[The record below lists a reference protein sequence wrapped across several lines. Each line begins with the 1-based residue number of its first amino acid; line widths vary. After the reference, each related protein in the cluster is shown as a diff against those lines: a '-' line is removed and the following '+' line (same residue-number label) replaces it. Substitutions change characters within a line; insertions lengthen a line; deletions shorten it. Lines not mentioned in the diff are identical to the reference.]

1 MSSSKLQITSR
12 QDRGSTAC
20 RKMRTQGLVPAVIYG
35 HQQQALPVSI
45 SEHDLELL
53 LVHGARLLDI
63 SLDSKPEKVLVKD
76 VQYDHLGAHIVHVDL
91 IRVSLDE
98 KIRLAIPIKL
108 RGAMDAAS
116 HGGVVEQILTEVEV
130 ECLAGNIPENLQ
142 VQIGRLKLGDSIR
155 VKDLS
160 LPAGATMLSDQEAL
174 VVTVRAVEAEEVV
187 APVEA
192 EAAAAEPE
200 VISRAVEEESKDKD
214 KDKDKDKG
222 KDKDKDKGKEQED

>member
-1 MSSSKLQITSR
+1 MPSSKLKISSRPDTGSIT
-12 QDRGSTAC
+12 C
-20 RKMRTQGLVPAVIYG
+20 RKLRAKGLVPAVIYG
-35 HQQQALPVSI
+35 HQEQALPVSI

-53 LVHGARLLDI
+53 LAHGARLLDI

-76 VQYDHLGAHIVHVDL
+76 VQYDHLGANIVHVDL

-142 VQIGRLKLGDSIR
+142 VQIGQLKLGDSIR
-155 VKDLS
+155 VKDLP
-160 LPAGATMLSDQEAL
+160 LPAGATVLSDPEAL
-174 VVTVRAVEAEEVV
+174 VVTVRAVVAEEPV
-187 APVEA
+187 APVAPEA
-192 EAAAAEPE
+192 VAAEPE
-200 VISRAVEEESKDKD
+200 VISRAVEEESKE
-214 KDKDKDKG
+214 
-222 KDKDKDKGKEQED
+222 KEQEE